1 MPEIKI
7 LEAVKKWAS
16 AECAR
21 QHMENTGPNQYKVAK
36 NALDLIHYKHFSPM
50 QFTTQV
56 VKPKLL
62 PNEKMLEIQSELIEK
77 EESTKVEYTTSSPR
91 VIPEQNENDDDD
103 DKVEEL
109 VRSVIISVI
118 NLF

>member
-1 MPEIKI
+1 MPEIRI

-21 QHMENTGPNQYKVAK
+21 QKIENTGPNQYKVAK
-36 NALDLIHYKHFSPM
+36 GALDLIHYKHFTPM

-77 EESTKVEYTTSSPR
+77 EESTKVEFTSSSTN
-91 VIPEQNENDDDD
+91 ISSHEQNENEDNEEY
-103 DKVEEL
+103 DKVEEIL
-109 VRSVIISVI
+109 RSGNI
-118 NLF
+118 